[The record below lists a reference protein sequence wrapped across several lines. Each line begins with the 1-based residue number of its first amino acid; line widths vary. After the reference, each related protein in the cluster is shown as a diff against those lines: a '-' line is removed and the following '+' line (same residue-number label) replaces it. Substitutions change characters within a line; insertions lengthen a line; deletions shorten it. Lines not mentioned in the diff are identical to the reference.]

1 MTLLASSWALL
12 DPWACTPAMALEAVA
27 RELEELVLVC
37 PCLGLVA
44 IVVEVLDHVHAI
56 CFWAHCHL
64 SVCPCGAVEIELF
77 GEEIRLANFDP
88 TVDLVPNPVHS
99 DRLALVCAD
108 GHRIDR

>member
-1 MTLLASSWALL
+1 
-12 DPWACTPAMALEAVA
+12 MALEAVA

-44 IVVEVLDHVHAI
+44 SVVEVLDHVHAT
-56 CFWAHCHL
+56 CFCVHCHL
-64 SVCPCGAVEIELF
+64 SVCPCDVVEIELF
-77 GEEIRLANFDP
+77 GEEIRLANFVP

-99 DRLALVCAD
+99 DLLALVCAG